1 MVFSLRILDAG
12 GEDMSPKAFNL
23 NQAQL
28 FYITLMCVLGIYI
41 RIDIKE
47 IRKVLLILFVIV
59 LSITAIQRFHF
70 ILAQSLN
77 ILMHALKKVPD
88 ITASDYNVTQ

>member
-1 MVFSLRILDAG
+1 
-12 GEDMSPKAFNL
+12 MSPKAFNL

-28 FYITLMCVLGIYI
+28 FYVTLMCVLGICI

-47 IRKVLLILFVIV
+47 IVKVLLILFVIV

-70 ILAQSLN
+70 ILAQTLN

-88 ITASDYNVTQ
+88 ITASDYSVTQ